1 LWIIINAIIKY
12 RGILE
17 KEIKKQ
23 DKRKNIQKI
32 ILNIVFAVGMLS
44 VALVAPNVLSAIKK
58 IEGSAKRKK
67 NLKYSIND
75 SFTRLKEKGL
85 IEIVEIN
92 GKKVAR
98 ITEKG
103 ERKLDFLD
111 KHNFQL
117 KIPKKWDG
125 RWRVVIFDIKESRRR
140 TRFLLRKTLSQI
152 GFIRLQNS
160 VWLYPYDC
168 EDLISLLKADFK
180 IGKDVL
186 YMIVEKL
193 ENDWHLRKTFSLPN
207 STDRKS

>member
-1 LWIIINAIIKY
+1 MGN
-12 RGILE
+12 LE
-17 KEIKKQ
+17 QEIKKK

-32 ILNIVFAVGMLS
+32 ILNTIFAVGMLS

-58 IEGSAKRKK
+58 LEGSFSRKK
-67 NLKYSIND
+67 NLKYSINN
-75 SFTRLKEKGL
+75 SFARLEEKGL
-85 IEIVEIN
+85 IEIIEIN
-92 GKKVAR
+92 GKKFAR
-98 ITEKG
+98 ITDKG
-103 ERKLDFLD
+103 ENKLDFLD
-111 KHNFQL
+111 KHNFKL

-125 RWRVVIFDIKESRRR
+125 RWRVVIFDIKESRSK

-152 GFIRLQNS
+152 GFVRLQNS
-160 VWLYPYDC
+160 VWLYPHDC

-193 ENDWHLRKTFSLPN
+193 ENDWHLRKTFKLPK

>member
-1 LWIIINAIIKY
+1 LSM
-12 RGILE
+12 GILE
-17 KEIKKQ
+17 KEIKVT

-32 ILNIVFAVGMLS
+32 ILSTIYAVGILS
-44 VALVAPNVLSAIKK
+44 VVAVAPNIFSVIRQL
-58 IEGSAKRKK
+58 EGSRSRKK
-67 NLKYSIND
+67 SLKYSINA
-75 SFTRLKEKGL
+75 SFTRLREKGL
-85 IEIVEIN
+85 IEIIEIN

-98 ITEKG
+98 ITSKG
-103 ERKLDFLD
+103 ENKLDFLD
-111 KHNFQL
+111 RHNFKL

-125 RWRVVIFDIKESRRR
+125 RWRVVIFDIKESRRK
-140 TRFLLRKTLSQI
+140 TRFLLRKTLSEI

-193 ENDWHLRKTFSLPN
+193 ENDWHLRKTFNLPN
-207 STDRKS
+207 STGRKS

>member
-1 LWIIINAIIKY
+1 MGN
-12 RGILE
+12 LE
-17 KEIKKQ
+17 QEIKNT

-32 ILNIVFAVGMLS
+32 ILNTIFAAGILAV
-44 VALVAPNVLSAIKK
+44 VAIAPNVLSVMKQF
-58 IEGSAKRKK
+58 EGFFKRKK

-75 SFTRLKEKGL
+75 SFTRLREKGL
-85 IEIVEIN
+85 IEILEIN
-92 GKKVAR
+92 DKKVAR

-103 ERKLDFLD
+103 KCKLDFLD
-111 KHNFQL
+111 KHDFKL
-117 KIPKKWDG
+117 KIPQKWDG
-125 RWRVVIFDIKESRRR
+125 RWRVVIFDIKESRSK

-152 GFIRLQNS
+152 GFVRLQNS

-193 ENDWHLRKTFSLPN
+193 ENDWHLRKTFKLPN
-207 STDRKS
+207 STGRKS

>member
-1 LWIIINAIIKY
+1 MGN
-12 RGILE
+12 LE
-17 KEIKKQ
+17 QEIKKT

-32 ILNIVFAVGMLS
+32 ILNTIFAAGILAV
-44 VALVAPNVLSAIKK
+44 VAVAPNVLSVMKQF
-58 IEGSAKRKK
+58 EGSFKRKK

-75 SFTRLKEKGL
+75 SFTRLREKGL

-103 ERKLDFLD
+103 ESKLDFLD
-111 KHNFQL
+111 KHDFKL

-125 RWRVVIFDIKESRRR
+125 RWRVVIFDIKEFRSR

-152 GFIRLQNS
+152 GFVRLQNS

-193 ENDWHLRKTFSLPN
+193 ENDWHLRKTFQLPN
-207 STDRKS
+207 SIGRKS

>member
-1 LWIIINAIIKY
+1 MGN
-12 RGILE
+12 LE
-17 KEIKKQ
+17 QEIKSK

-32 ILNIVFAVGMLS
+32 ILNTVFAAGILGLV
-44 VALVAPNVLSAIKK
+44 VVAPNVLSVIKQL
-58 IEGSAKRKK
+58 EGSFKRKK

-75 SFTRLKEKGL
+75 SFTRLREKGL
-85 IEIVEIN
+85 IEIIEIN

-98 ITEKG
+98 VTKKG
-103 ERKLDFLD
+103 ESKLDFLD
-111 KHNFQL
+111 KHNFKL

-125 RWRVVIFDIKESRRR
+125 RWRIVIFDINEKRSKI
-140 TRFLLRKTLSQI
+140 RFLLRKTLSQI
-152 GFIRLQNS
+152 GFVRLQNS

-193 ENDWHLRKTFSLPN
+193 ENDWHLRKTFNLPN
-207 STDRKS
+207 STGRKS

>member
-1 LWIIINAIIKY
+1 MGN
-12 RGILE
+12 LE
-17 KEIKKQ
+17 QEIKKQ

-32 ILNIVFAVGMLS
+32 ILNTVFAVGMLS

-58 IEGSAKRKK
+58 LDGSFERKK
-67 NLKYSIND
+67 NLKYSINN
-75 SFTRLKEKGL
+75 SFARLRERGL
-85 IEIVEIN
+85 IEIIEIN

-103 ERKLDFLD
+103 KSKLDFLD
-111 KHNFQL
+111 KHNFKLQ
-117 KIPKKWDG
+117 IPKKWDG
-125 RWRVVIFDIKESRRR
+125 RWRVVIFDIKESRSK

-152 GFIRLQNS
+152 GFVRLQNS
-160 VWLYPYDC
+160 VWLFPYDC

-193 ENDWHLRKTFSLPN
+193 ENDWHLRKTFNLPN

>member
-1 LWIIINAIIKY
+1 MGN
-12 RGILE
+12 LE
-17 KEIKKQ
+17 QEIKKK

-32 ILNIVFAVGMLS
+32 ILNTVFTAGMLG

-58 IEGSAKRKK
+58 LESSFKRKK

-75 SFTRLKEKGL
+75 SFTRLREKGF
-85 IEIVEIN
+85 IEIIEIN

-98 ITEKG
+98 ITRKG
-103 ERKLDFLD
+103 ESKLDFLD
-111 KHNFQL
+111 KHNFKL

-125 RWRVVIFDIKESRRR
+125 RWRVVIFDIKESRSK
-140 TRFLLRKTLSQI
+140 TRFLLRQTLSQI

-193 ENDWHLRKTFSLPN
+193 ENDWHLRKTFNLPN
-207 STDRKS
+207 STGRKS

>member
-1 LWIIINAIIKY
+1 MGN
-12 RGILE
+12 LE
-17 KEIKKQ
+17 KEIKKK

-32 ILNIVFAVGMLS
+32 ILSTIFTVGMLG
-44 VALVAPNVLSAIKK
+44 VAFVAPNVLSAIKK
-58 IEGSAKRKK
+58 LEGSFKRKK

-75 SFTRLKEKGL
+75 SFTRLREKDL

-98 ITEKG
+98 ITKKG
-103 ERKLDFLD
+103 ESKLDFLD
-111 KHNFQL
+111 KHNFKL

-125 RWRVVIFDIKESRRR
+125 RWRIVIFDIKESRSK

-152 GFIRLQNS
+152 GFVRLQNS

-193 ENDWHLRKTFSLPN
+193 ENDWHLRKNFKLLN
-207 STDRKS
+207 STGRNS

>member
-1 LWIIINAIIKY
+1 M
-12 RGILE
+12 E
-17 KEIKKQ
+17 KEIKIK

-32 ILNIVFAVGMLS
+32 ILGTVFAAGMLS
-44 VALVAPNVLSAIKK
+44 VALVAPNILFAIKK
-58 IEGSAKRKK
+58 LGGFSKRKK

-75 SFTRLKEKGL
+75 SFARLQDKGL

-98 ITEKG
+98 ITKKG
-103 ERKLDFLD
+103 ESKLDFLER
-111 KHNFQL
+111 HNFKL

-125 RWRVVIFDIKESRRR
+125 RWRVVIFDIKESRKK
-140 TRFLLRKTLSQI
+140 TRALLRATLRQI

-160 VWLYPYDC
+160 VWIYPYDC

-180 IGKDVL
+180 IGKDIL

-193 ENDWHLRKTFSLPN
+193 ENDWHLRKSFNLPN
-207 STDRKS
+207 SNGRKS

>member
-1 LWIIINAIIKY
+1 MGN
-12 RGILE
+12 LE
-17 KEIKKQ
+17 QEIRKT

-32 ILNIVFAVGMLS
+32 ILSTIFAVGALS
-44 VALVAPNVLSAIKK
+44 VVAIAPNVLSVIKQL
-58 IEGSAKRKK
+58 EGSRNRKK
-67 NLKYSIND
+67 NLKYSINA
-75 SFTRLKEKGL
+75 SFARLKEKGL
-85 IEIVEIN
+85 IETIEIN

-98 ITEKG
+98 ITSKG
-103 ERKLDFLD
+103 EKSLDFLE
-111 KHNFQL
+111 KHNFKL

-125 RWRVVIFDIKESRRR
+125 RWRVVIFDIKESRSK

-168 EDLISLLKADFK
+168 EDIISLLKADFK

-193 ENDWHLRKTFSLPN
+193 ENDWHLRKTFNLPN
-207 STDRKS
+207 SAGRKS

>member
-1 LWIIINAIIKY
+1 M
-12 RGILE
+12 GILE
-17 KEIKKQ
+17 KEIKNK

-32 ILNIVFAVGMLS
+32 ILNTIFTAGVLS

-58 IEGSAKRKK
+58 LEEAFKRKK

-85 IEIVEIN
+85 IEVIEIN

-98 ITEKG
+98 ITPKG
-103 ERKLDFLD
+103 ESKLDFLD
-111 KHNFQL
+111 KHNFKL

-125 RWRVVIFDIKESRRR
+125 RWRVVIFDIKESRSRI
-140 TRFLLRKTLSQI
+140 RFLLRKTLSQI
-152 GFIRLQNS
+152 GFVRLQNS

-180 IGKDVL
+180 ICKDVL

-193 ENDWHLRKTFSLPN
+193 ENDWHLRKTFNLPY
-207 STDRKS
+207 STGRKS

>member
-1 LWIIINAIIKY
+1 MGN
-12 RGILE
+12 LE
-17 KEIKKQ
+17 QDIKKK

-32 ILNIVFAVGMLS
+32 ILSTVFAAGMVS

-58 IEGSAKRKK
+58 LEGSFQRKK
-67 NLKYSIND
+67 NLKYSINE
-75 SFTRLKEKGL
+75 SFTRLMEKGL

-92 GKKVAR
+92 GKKVAS
-98 ITEKG
+98 ITKKG
-103 ERKLDFLD
+103 ESKLDFLD
-111 KHNFQL
+111 KHNFNL

-152 GFIRLQNS
+152 GFVRLQNS

-168 EDLISLLKADFK
+168 EDIISLLKADFK

-193 ENDWHLRKTFSLPN
+193 ENDWHLRKIFNLPN
-207 STDRKS
+207 STGRKN